1 MWFLNFALSY
11 SLRTPPTRTR
21 ASSPRMGPAE
31 WLEGGGTEP
40 LPLLP
45 FGIHELLLPG
55 ETKQLHLFEARFLT
69 LFDRAAQGHGC
80 LSQLLLTPAGGVASV
95 STLLEVE
102 ETRRQE
108 VGVWAKVKCVARV
121 EIQEVTEDAAT
132 EAFAVAKARLYTDDA
147 ATAPT
152 ADEVTEARAL
162 YASCHELQTKLAAAR
177 APAPGDGELVEEL
190 VASGDDQ
197 VEWGHEQTK
206 AEGLAFERPLDA
218 VVDERRALLLSR
230 GQDAPPA
237 DDLAALH
244 ALWGV
249 EDEAAAE
256 AQLLSFALVG
266 TLDAAE
272 KVHAHA
278 SSDTRE
284 RLKRATQALE
294 DRQKRLAAEVALGSL
309 GSL

>member
-1 MWFLNFALSY
+1 MHEVLKK
-11 SLRTPPTRTR
+11 
-21 ASSPRMGPAE
+21 ASS
-31 WLEGGGTEP
+31 
-40 LPLLP
+40 
-45 FGIHELLLPG
+45 
-55 ETKQLHLFEARFLT
+55 
-69 LFDRAAQGHGC
+69 AA
-80 LSQLLLTPAGGVASV
+80 L
-95 STLLEVE
+95 
-102 ETRRQE
+102 
-108 VGVWAKVKCVARV
+108 
-121 EIQEVTEDAAT
+121 
-132 EAFAVAKARLYTDDA
+132 
-147 ATAPT
+147 
-152 ADEVTEARAL
+152 
-162 YASCHELQTKLAAAR
+162 